1 MSQQDA
7 LYSRARP
14 KTLSQLIGQ
23 EHIVNALTQAISKDK
38 LSHAYLLVG
47 TRGTGKTS
55 TARLLAKAMNC
66 ETVRE
71 AQQSGRPLDKKEI
84 PCNKCEACKNF
95 SSSPDNSEF
104 DAASN
109 RSVEDMNRL
118 LSSAYFA
125 PLVSHKKTYIIDEV
139 HMLSTEA
146 INSIL
151 KVIEEPPPHVAF
163 LLATTEL
170 NKVPMTIRSRCQV
183 LNFRL
188 IPTDT
193 AWPYLRGIAKL
204 LGTNLH
210 EDAAKKIA
218 RLAAGSMRD
227 ALTYLDQCNSG
238 VNEEISLD
246 DVDNMLGLVS
256 DEKLDRVISAV
267 RAHDRKETAAAI
279 TGAFSSG
286 LAANTIAESLIT
298 RLRDMEFARL
308 EKGTEIFSE
317 LDNFIDAL
325 RKSISEMYGSGIPD
339 IILEMTLLKLAA
351 PLQTFAPI
359 QSAQIQMPSQAGQNP
374 APVANLDAGKKIFY
388 DVANKF
394 GRQNDGLDG
403 IVDKAL
409 VINFSGN
416 AITIGFKSPT
426 LASMF
431 EKNFLKKFEQTFA
444 EETGRP
450 IKISVIVDKNLSSPI
465 LDRVD
470 EPERSALAGAM
481 NFFGASDAKKIRE

>member
-23 EHIVNALTQAISKDK
+23 EHIANALAQAISKDK

-71 AQQSGRPLDKKEI
+71 AQKSGRLLDKKEI
-84 PCNKCEACKNF
+84 PCNNCAACKNF
-95 SSSPDNSEF
+95 SSSPDNNEF

-109 RSVEDMNRL
+109 RSVDDMNRL

-188 IPTDT
+188 IPTDI

-210 EDAAKKIA
+210 DDAAKK
-218 RLAAGSMRD
+218 
-227 ALTYLDQCNSG
+227 
-238 VNEEISLD
+238 
-246 DVDNMLGLVS
+246 
-256 DEKLDRVISAV
+256 
-267 RAHDRKETAAAI
+267 
-279 TGAFSSG
+279 
-286 LAANTIAESLIT
+286 
-298 RLRDMEFARL
+298 LRD
-308 EKGTEIFSE
+308 
-317 LDNFIDAL
+317 L
-325 RKSISEMYGSGIPD
+325 R
-339 IILEMTLLKLAA
+339 
-351 PLQTFAPI
+351 
-359 QSAQIQMPSQAGQNP
+359 
-374 APVANLDAGKKIFY
+374 
-388 DVANKF
+388 
-394 GRQNDGLDG
+394 
-403 IVDKAL
+403 
-409 VINFSGN
+409 
-416 AITIGFKSPT
+416 
-426 LASMF
+426 
-431 EKNFLKKFEQTFA
+431 
-444 EETGRP
+444 
-450 IKISVIVDKNLSSPI
+450 
-465 LDRVD
+465 RV
-470 EPERSALAGAM
+470 PCATR
-481 NFFGASDAKKIRE
+481 

>member
-23 EHIVNALTQAISKDK
+23 EHIANALAQAISKDK

-71 AQQSGRPLDKKEI
+71 AQKSGRLLDKKEI
-84 PCNKCEACKNF
+84 PCNNCAACKNF
-95 SSSPDNSEF
+95 SSSPDNNEF

-109 RSVEDMNRL
+109 RSVDDMNRL

-163 LLATTEL
+163 LLATTEI

-193 AWPYLRGIAKL
+193 AWPYLRKIAYR

-238 VNEEISLD
+238 VNEEISLT

-256 DEKLDRVISAV
+256 DEKLDKVISAV
-267 RAHDRKETAAAI
+267 RARDRKETAAAI
-279 TGAFSSG
+279 TSAFSSG

-308 EKGTEIFSE
+308 EKDTEIFSE

-325 RKSISEMYGSGIPD
+325 RKAISEMYGSGIPD
-339 IILEMTLLKLAA
+339 IILEMTLLNLAE

-359 QSAQIQMPSQAGQNP
+359 QMPTQAVQTS
-374 APVANLDAGKKIFY
+374 APVANLDAGKKFFY

-394 GRQNDGLDG
+394 GSQEDGLSG
-403 IVDKAL
+403 IVDKAI
-409 VINFSGN
+409 VVNFSGN
-416 AITIGFKSPT
+416 TITVGFKSPT

-431 EKNFLKKFEQTFA
+431 EKNYLAKFEQA
-444 EETGRP
+444 LGEEAGHP
-450 IKISVIVDKNLSSPI
+450 IKISVMFDKNLPAPI
-465 LDRVD
+465 LERVD
-470 EPERSALAGAM
+470 EPERSVLEGAM
-481 NFFGASDAKKIRE
+481 NFFGASDAKKV

>member
-1 MSQQDA
+1 MSQDA

-23 EHIVNALTQAISKDK
+23 EHIVNALEQAISKDR

-66 ETVRE
+66 DTVRE
-71 AQQSGRPLDKKEI
+71 AQKSGRPLDKKEI
-84 PCNKCEACKNF
+84 PCNNCDACKNF
-95 SSSPDNSEF
+95 SSSPDNVEF

-109 RSVEDMNRL
+109 RSVEDINRL
-118 LSSAYFA
+118 LSTVHFA
-125 PLVSHKKTYIIDEV
+125 PLVSNKKTFIIDEI
-139 HMLSTEA
+139 HMLSNEA

-151 KVIEEPPPHVAF
+151 KLIEEPPPHVAF

-188 IPTDT
+188 IPQTV
-193 AWPYLRGIAKL
+193 AAPYLRKIAHR

-238 VNEEISLD
+238 VNEEISLA
-246 DVDNMLGLVS
+246 DVDEMLGLLS
-256 DEKLDRVISAV
+256 DEKLDGIISAV
-267 RAHDRKETAAAI
+267 RNRDRKSAAQAV
-279 TGAFSSG
+279 TQALSSG

-298 RLRDMEFARL
+298 RLRDMEFSRL
-308 EKGTEIFSE
+308 ERGTENFSDI
-317 LDNFIDAL
+317 DNFVDAL

-339 IILEMTLLKLAA
+339 IILEMTLLKLAE
-351 PLQTFAPI
+351 PLNTFTPPQAAQT
-359 QSAQIQMPSQAGQNP
+359 STSVN
-374 APVANLDAGKKIFY
+374 NLDAGKKIFY
-388 DVANKF
+388 DVASKI
-394 GRQNDGLDG
+394 GRRNDGLDS
-403 IVDKAL
+403 IVDKSL
-409 VINFSGN
+409 VTNFSGDVL
-416 AITIGFKSPT
+416 TVSFKSPI
-426 LASMF
+426 LAGMF
-431 EKNFLKKFEQTFA
+431 EKNFLAKFEQSIA
-444 EETGRP
+444 DEIGHP
-450 IKISVIVDKNLSSPI
+450 IKISAVVDKDLSAPI
-465 LDRVD
+465 LERVN
-470 EPERSALAGAM
+470 EPERSVLEGAM
-481 NFFGASDAKKIRE
+481 SFFGASDAKKV

>member
-23 EHIVNALTQAISKDK
+23 EHIVTALTQAISKDK

-71 AQQSGRPLDKKEI
+71 AQKSGRPLDKKEI

-210 EDAAKKIA
+210 DDAAKKIA

-238 VNEEISLD
+238 GNEEISLD

-267 RAHDRKETAAAI
+267 RAHDRKKTAEAVTA
-279 TGAFSSG
+279 AFSSG

-351 PLQTFAPI
+351 PLQTSI
-359 QSAQIQMPSQAGQNP
+359 QSAQIQMPSQAAQNT

-388 DVANKF
+388 DVADKF
-394 GRQNDGLDG
+394 GSQEDGLSG
-403 IVDKAL
+403 IVDKAI
-409 VINFSGN
+409 VMNFSGN
-416 AITIGFKSPT
+416 AMTIGFKSPT

-431 EKNFLKKFEQTFA
+431 EKNYLTKFEQAFA

-450 IKISVIVDKNLSSPI
+450 IKISVIVDKNLSAPI

-470 EPERSALAGAM
+470 EPERSVLEGAM
-481 NFFGASDAKKIRE
+481 HFFGASDAKKV

>member
-23 EHIVNALTQAISKDK
+23 EHIANALAQAISKDK

-71 AQQSGRPLDKKEI
+71 AQKSGRLLDKKEI
-84 PCNKCEACKNF
+84 PCNNCEACKNF

-188 IPTDT
+188 IPTDI

-210 EDAAKKIA
+210 DDAAKKIA

-238 VNEEISLD
+238 GNEEISLD

-256 DEKLDRVISAV
+256 DEKLDKVISAV
-267 RAHDRKETAAAI
+267 RAHDRKKTAEAVTA
-279 TGAFSSG
+279 AFSSG

-351 PLQTFAPI
+351 PLQNFSPTQSVSI
-359 QSAQIQMPSQAGQNP
+359 QSASSQTVQNP

-394 GRQNDGLDG
+394 GRQEDGLNG

-409 VINFSGN
+409 VVNFSGN
-416 AITIGFKSPT
+416 TMTVGFKSPT

-431 EKNFLKKFEQTFA
+431 ERNFLTKFEQTFA

-450 IKISVIVDKNLSSPI
+450 IKISIIVDKNLSSPI

-470 EPERSALAGAM
+470 EPERSVLEGAM
-481 NFFGASDAKKIRE
+481 NFFGASDAKKV

>member
-1 MSQQDA
+1 MSQDA

-23 EHIVNALTQAISKDK
+23 DPIVNALEQAISKDN

-66 ETVRE
+66 DTVRE
-71 AQQSGRPLDKKEI
+71 AQKSARPLDKKEI
-84 PCNKCEACKNF
+84 PCNHCDACKNF
-95 SSSPDNSEF
+95 GSSPDNVEF

-109 RSVEDMNRL
+109 RSVEDINRL
-118 LSSAYFA
+118 LSTVNFA
-125 PLVSHKKTYIIDEV
+125 PLVSHKKTFIIDEI
-139 HMLSTEA
+139 HMLSNEA

-151 KVIEEPPPHVAF
+151 KLIEEPPPHVAF

-188 IPTDT
+188 IPQAV
-193 AWPYLRGIAKL
+193 AWPYLRGIAHR

-238 VNEEISLD
+238 VTEEISLA
-246 DVDNMLGLVS
+246 DVDEMLGLLS
-256 DEKLDRVISAV
+256 DEKLDKIISAV
-267 RAHDRKETAAAI
+267 RNRDRKSTAQAV
-279 TGAFSSG
+279 TQAFSSG

-308 EKGTEIFSE
+308 ERGTESFADI
-317 LDNFIDAL
+317 DNFVDAL

-339 IILEMTLLKLAA
+339 IILEMTLLKLAE
-351 PLQTFAPI
+351 PMQSFTPI
-359 QSAQIQMPSQAGQNP
+359 QVAQNT
-374 APVANLDAGKKIFY
+374 APDNKLDAGKKIFY
-388 DVANKF
+388 DVVGKLGN
-394 GRQNDGLDG
+394 RQNGLDSF
-403 IVDKAL
+403 ISKAA
-409 VINFSGN
+409 VKNFSGDVMTV
-416 AITIGFKSPT
+416 AFKSSG
-426 LASMF
+426 LANMF
-431 EKNFLKKFEQTFA
+431 EKNFLTKFEQAFA
-444 EETGRP
+444 DMSGHP
-450 IKISVIVDKNLSSPI
+450 IKISAVVDESLSLPI
-465 LDRVD
+465 LEQVNKPARVVLEGAIGFF
-470 EPERSALAGAM
+470 EP
-481 NFFGASDAKKIRE
+481 SDIRKV

>member
-71 AQQSGRPLDKKEI
+71 AQKSGRLLDKKES

-95 SSSPDNSEF
+95 SSSPDNNEF

-204 LGTNLH
+204 LGTDLH

-238 VNEEISLD
+238 ANEEISLD

-256 DEKLDRVISAV
+256 DEKLDRIISAV
-267 RAHDRKETAAAI
+267 RAHDRKETADAI
-279 TGAFSSG
+279 TAAFSSG

-308 EKGTEIFSE
+308 SKGTEIFSD

-351 PLQTFAPI
+351 PLQNFSPTQSVSI
-359 QSAQIQMPSQAGQNP
+359 QSASSQAVQNP

-388 DVANKF
+388 DVADKF
-394 GRQNDGLDG
+394 GSQEDGLSG
-403 IVDKAL
+403 IVDKAI
-409 VINFSGN
+409 VMNFSGN
-416 AITIGFKSPT
+416 AMTIGFKSPI
-426 LASMF
+426 LSSLF
-431 EKNFLKKFEQTFA
+431 EKNFLTKFEQTFA

-450 IKISVIVDKNLSSPI
+450 IKISVIVDKNLTAPI

-470 EPERSALAGAM
+470 EPERSVLEGAM
-481 NFFGASDAKKIRE
+481 NFFGASDAKKV